1 MSGLFDCD
9 CACAAAPDY
18 APFANASK
26 ESAELMAKLGQDQL
40 AETKRQYDLNRAVSD
55 PVVKAQT
62 DLMAQSIEQGN
73 DYTKFMKEYGRPVDI
88 ALQQEAMASGGQTAQ
103 DAAAGRVRGG
113 IEKQQAAEQAQ
124 QDRAMAGMG
133 VNPNSGRFAGLTS
146 ARSIANAAATAGA
159 MDAARESEKNLGF
172 AKKLDVSGIFRG
184 LPGASQGAYSVANQS
199 GNSAVGN
206 QMAPSGQM
214 LAGQATAAGMIGQG
228 QQQYV
233 SGLGSIMGA
242 QQQLNISNAQMSNRG
257 GGAAAGIGQLA
268 MGAGMLGWAPFAAS
282 DPRLKE
288 HVVKVGESD
297 RGFGI
302 YEFSFKGDDTR
313 WRGVMADEIE
323 KLIPEAIQVDMDGY
337 RHVNY
342 TMLGIEMQRVHR

>member
-18 APFANASK
+18 AKLANASK
-26 ESAELMAKLGQDQL
+26 ESAEIMAKLGQDQL

-55 PVVKAQT
+55 PIVKAQT
-62 DLMAQSIEQGN
+62 ELMAQSVEQGN
-73 DYTKFMKEYGRPVDI
+73 DYIKFMKEYGRPVDI

-159 MDAARESEKNLGF
+159 MDNARESEKNLGF
-172 AKKLDVSGIFRG
+172 AKKLDVSGVFRG
-184 LPGASQGAYSVANQS
+184 LPGVSQGAYSVANQS

-242 QQQLNISNAQMSNRG
+242 QQQLNISNAQMSNQG

-268 MGAGMLGWAPFAAS
+268 MGAAALGWKPFS

-342 TMLGIEMQRVHR
+342 TMLGIEMQRVNR

>member
-1 MSGLFDCD
+1 
-9 CACAAAPDY
+9 
-18 APFANASK
+18 
-26 ESAELMAKLGQDQL
+26 
-40 AETKRQYDLNRAVSD
+40 
-55 PVVKAQT
+55 
-62 DLMAQSIEQGN
+62 
-73 DYTKFMKEYGRPVDI
+73 
-88 ALQQEAMASGGQTAQ
+88 
-103 DAAAGRVRGG
+103 
-113 IEKQQAAEQAQ
+113 
-124 QDRAMAGMG
+124 MAGMG

-159 MDAARESEKNLGF
+159 MDNARESEKNLGF
-172 AKKLDVSGIFRG
+172 AKKLDVSGVFRG
-184 LPGASQGAYSVANQS
+184 LPGVSQGAYSVANQS

-242 QQQLNISNAQMSNRG
+242 QQQLNISNAQMSNQG
-257 GGAAAGIGQLA
+257 GGAVAGIGNLA
-268 MGAGMLGWAPFAAS
+268 MGAGALGWKPFS

-342 TMLGIEMQRVHR
+342 TMLGIEMQRVNR